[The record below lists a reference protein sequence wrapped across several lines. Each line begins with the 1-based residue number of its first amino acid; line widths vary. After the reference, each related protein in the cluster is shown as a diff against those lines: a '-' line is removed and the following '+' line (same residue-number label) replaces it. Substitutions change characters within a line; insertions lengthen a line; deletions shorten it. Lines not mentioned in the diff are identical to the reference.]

1 MKLFAPKKLKEP
13 VDPVKLFAPKK
24 LKEPVDPVKL
34 FAPKKLKDP
43 VFPVI
48 PFVLVELVGR
58 LEMAVDIISDSVFPP
73 TLK

>member
-1 MKLFAPKKLKEP
+1 MKLFDDKKLKEP
-13 VDPVKLFAPKK
+13 VDPVKLFAPRK
-24 LKEPVDPVKL
+24 LKE
-34 FAPKKLKDP
+34 P

-58 LEMAVDIISDSVFPP
+58 LEMAVDIISVRVFPP

>member
-1 MKLFAPKKLKEP
+1 MKTLVALKKLKEPVFAPKKLKEP
-13 VDPVKLFAPKK
+13 VF
-24 LKEPVDPVKL
+24 PVKL

-58 LEMAVDIISDSVFPP
+58 LEILVDIISSRVFPP